1 MQTAENLEGDSLKR
15 YDKII
20 DLLINDLG
28 YIKIN
33 DYDKN
38 GIHYWV
44 FNKKENNE
52 INEIVLNE
60 DTILTYELIPIE
72 DKIKRIEESLN
83 KHNFLES
90 LRKYLQ

>member
-1 MQTAENLEGDSLKR
+1 MQTAENLEGDSLRR

-33 DYDKN
+33 DYDKD

-44 FNKKENNE
+44 FKRNDKEE
-52 INEIVLNE
+52 VFNE
-60 DTILTYELIPIE
+60 DTILSYELIPVE

-83 KHNFLES
+83 KHNFLEP
-90 LRKYLQ
+90 LRNYLQ

>member
-1 MQTAENLEGDSLKR
+1 MQTAENLEGDSLRR

-33 DYDKN
+33 DYDKD

-44 FNKKENNE
+44 FKRNDKEE
-52 INEIVLNE
+52 VFNE
-60 DTILTYELIPIE
+60 DTILSYELIPVE
-72 DKIKRIEESLN
+72 DKIKRIEESLD
-83 KHNFLES
+83 KHNFLEF
-90 LRKYLQ
+90 LRKSLQ

>member
-1 MQTAENLEGDSLKR
+1 MQTAENLEGDSLRR

-20 DLLINDLG
+20 DLLVNDLG

-33 DYDKN
+33 DYDKD

-44 FNKKENNE
+44 FKRNDKEE
-52 INEIVLNE
+52 VFNE
-60 DTILTYELIPIE
+60 DTILSYELIPIE

-90 LRKYLQ
+90 LRNYLQ

>member
-1 MQTAENLEGDSLKR
+1 MQTTENLEGDSLRR

-20 DLLINDLG
+20 DLLVNDLG

-33 DYDKN
+33 DYDKD

-44 FNKKENNE
+44 FKRNDKEE
-52 INEIVLNE
+52 VFNE
-60 DTILTYELIPIE
+60 DTILSYELIPIE

-90 LRKYLQ
+90 LRNYLQ

>member
-1 MQTAENLEGDSLKR
+1 MQTAENLEGDSLRR

-52 INEIVLNE
+52 ITEIVLDE
-60 DTILTYELIPIE
+60 DTILSYELISIE
-72 DKIKRIEESLN
+72 DKIKRIEESLD

-90 LRKYLQ
+90 LRNYLQ

>member
-1 MQTAENLEGDSLKR
+1 MQTAENLEGDSLRR

-33 DYDKN
+33 DYDKD

-52 INEIVLNE
+52 ITEIVLDE
-60 DTILTYELIPIE
+60 DTILSYELISIE
-72 DKIKRIEESLN
+72 DKIKRIEESLD

-90 LRKYLQ
+90 LRNYLQ

>member
-1 MQTAENLEGDSLKR
+1 MQTAENLEGDSLRR

-20 DLLINDLG
+20 DLLVNDLG

-33 DYDKN
+33 DYDKD
-38 GIHYWV
+38 GIHYWGFKRNDKEEV
-44 FNKKENNE
+44 F
-52 INEIVLNE
+52 NE
-60 DTILTYELIPIE
+60 DTILSYELIPIE

-90 LRKYLQ
+90 LRNYLQ

>member
-1 MQTAENLEGDSLKR
+1 MQTAENLEGDSLRR

-33 DYDKN
+33 DYDKD

-44 FNKKENNE
+44 FKRNDKEE
-52 INEIVLNE
+52 VFNE
-60 DTILTYELIPIE
+60 DTILSYELIPVE
-72 DKIKRIEESLN
+72 DKIKRIEESLD

-90 LRKYLQ
+90 LRNYLQ

>member
-1 MQTAENLEGDSLKR
+1 MQIAENLEGDSLRR
-15 YDKII
+15 YDKTI
-20 DLLINDLG
+20 DLLVNDLG

-33 DYDKN
+33 DYDKD

-44 FNKKENNE
+44 FNKKENNG
-52 INEIVLNE
+52 ITEIVLNE
-60 DTILTYELIPIE
+60 DTILSYELIPIE

-90 LRKYLQ
+90 LRNYLQ

>member
-1 MQTAENLEGDSLKR
+1 MQTAENLEGDSLRR

-33 DYDKN
+33 DYDKD

-52 INEIVLNE
+52 ITEIVFDE
-60 DTILTYELIPIE
+60 DTILSYELISIE
-72 DKIKRIEESLN
+72 DKIKRIEESLD

-90 LRKYLQ
+90 LRNYLQ

>member
-1 MQTAENLEGDSLKR
+1 MQTAENLEGDSLRR

-33 DYDKN
+33 DYDKD

-44 FNKKENNE
+44 FKRNDKEE
-52 INEIVLNE
+52 VFNE
-60 DTILTYELIPIE
+60 DTILSYELIPVE
-72 DKIKRIEESLN
+72 DKIKRIEESLD

-90 LRKYLQ
+90 LRKSLQ

>member
-1 MQTAENLEGDSLKR
+1 MQIAENLEGDSLRR
-15 YDKII
+15 YDKTI
-20 DLLINDLG
+20 DLLVNDLG

-33 DYDKN
+33 DYD

-44 FNKKENNE
+44 FNKKENNG
-52 INEIVLNE
+52 ITEIVLNE
-60 DTILTYELIPIE
+60 DTILSYELIPIE

-90 LRKYLQ
+90 LRNYLQ